1 MYYQIAQL
9 SYSSFLF
16 MIQVLFVCIIRRRN
30 RSQNQVFSEPPQL
43 SQFAPALKRKEST
56 RKSSVIISSTIR
68 KSVQQYRNSTIKVE
82 GGEDPPSLSMGM
94 NSNHYIKAIMKEQKL
109 QRKKSIKI
117 ESPNSTILQ
126 VQFPQNK
133 SQTENPESQRDP
145 FQELIGDQKPQ
156 LDKIDIMIF
165 IVYYVER
172 IGFELGLIL
181 LLWNFDVN
189 YYIFIPI
196 SLFVGVVMRI
206 QEKFGY
212 RMIQM
217 IVLVLIHGLLILETY
232 LIISDEYVTFCYLI
246 VLGIETVFSIIS
258 YILLKKCK

>member
-1 MYYQIAQL
+1 
-9 SYSSFLF
+9 
-16 MIQVLFVCIIRRRN
+16 MIQVLFLYIIRRRSRN
-30 RSQNQVFSEPPQL
+30 SSQVFSEPQQL
-43 SQFAPALKRKEST
+43 SQFAPVPKRKESS
-56 RKSSVIISSTIR
+56 RKSSVIISQTIR

-82 GGEDPPSLSMGM
+82 GVEDNQSMGM

-156 LDKIDIMIF
+156 LEKLDII
-165 IVYYVER
+165 IYVTYYVER
-172 IGFELGLIL
+172 IGFEQGLIL
-181 LLWNFDVN
+181 LLWYLDVN
-189 YYIFIPI
+189 FYIFIPI
-196 SLFVGVVMRI
+196 SLFAGVVMRI

-212 RMIQM
+212 RLIQK
-217 IVLVLIHGLLILETY
+217 ILLILIHGLLVLETY
-232 LIISDEYVTFCYLI
+232 LIIANDYETFCYLI